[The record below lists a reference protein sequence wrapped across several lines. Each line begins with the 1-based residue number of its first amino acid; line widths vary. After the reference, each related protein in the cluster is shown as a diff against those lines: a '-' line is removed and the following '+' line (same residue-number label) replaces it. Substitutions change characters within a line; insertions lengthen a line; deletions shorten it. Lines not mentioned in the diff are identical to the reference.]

1 MIDDSNSDFPIDVV
15 ILWVDGDD
23 KKHRQK
29 MMPYLM
35 ASDKIFS
42 KKKLRTRFGQVNE
55 VEYAIRS
62 IIKFAPYIRSIF
74 LVTDEQIPAFLK
86 GKETSNVDFSK
97 VKIIDHT
104 VIFSGHE
111 NVLPT
116 FNCLPIETMLYN
128 IPDLSEHFIYFND
141 DFFLI
146 KETSPSDFFIDQK
159 PILRGEWLL
168 FDTDIW
174 YKKTHQEIVK
184 YFGGKTKDKVYGFKR
199 GQQNIARKLGFK
211 KYFKFD
217 HTPAPMCKS
226 TIEKYFG
233 EHPEMKLMNI
243 KHRFRESEQFTLQS
257 LANHIEIQNKNCILK
272 NDYQLIYFQ
281 SYRKSLNSIKRKLNN
296 SLQDKN
302 TLFLCMQSL
311 DLCPTIKLEFIKKW
325 LVNITK

>member
-1 MIDDSNSDFPIDVV
+1 MSDENKINYPIDAV

-29 MMPYLM
+29 MIPYLKS
-35 ASDKIFS
+35 SDKIFS

-55 VEYAIRS
+55 IEYAIRS
-62 IIKFAPYIRSIF
+62 IIKNAPYVRSIF
-74 LVTDEQIPAFLK
+74 LVTDQQTPIFLK
-86 GKETSNVDFSK
+86 DSEKSKVNFSK

-146 KETSPSDFFIDQK
+146 KETLPSDFFIGRK

-168 FDTDIW
+168 FDIDIW
-174 YKKTHQEIVK
+174 YKKIHQKIVK
-184 YFGGKTKDKVYGFKR
+184 LFGGKTKDKIYGFKR

-217 HTPAPMCKS
+217 HTPAPLCKS
-226 TIEKYFG
+226 TIEKYFR

-281 SYRKSLNSIKRKLNN
+281 SYRKSIYSIKRKLNN

-302 TLFLCMQSL
+302 KLFLCMQSL
-311 DLCPTIKLEFIKKW
+311 DLCPESKLEFIKNW
-325 LVNITK
+325 LVKTTK